1 MWHSNDAC
9 FDDDG
14 GDMRRRGG
22 GLWEEMEG
30 ELWGM
35 SGRDLHDGWGGRE
48 RGEQGEKSEQRAGDV
63 QAK

>member
-1 MWHSNDAC
+1 MMWHSNDAC

-14 GDMRRRGG
+14 GDVRSRGG

-35 SGRDLHDGWGGRE
+35 SGRDLHDW
-48 RGEQGEKSEQRAGDV
+48 
-63 QAK
+63 